1 MISMEFH
8 SWKASQ
14 FKHIKVLH
22 IVMFAIAFFAQV
34 AQADDRKS
42 ASPVSLIGDYKKV
55 SFSPIKG
62 ERFDIPIVFKDRK
75 KIAAIEVDILTEDND
90 LVRSLK
96 LESLPKTTKKSL
108 VVVWD
113 GKDQKGEVVPDEAYF
128 PMVRILPK
136 RGKVLEYSAKSDLA
150 GEEVYKFD
158 KKINPGSI
166 EYDLPETSRVL
177 IRSGIFNGPMLRT
190 IVDWEPRTKGFHV
203 ERWNG
208 RDSDSLK
215 NIESMP
221 DISYLVIGY
230 RLPESAI
237 LTYGNASL
245 SYKDY
250 RQANGWPIKTA
261 RADEKV
267 LERNGRPVRPE
278 YYLPIG
284 QLKSAAISVDLTN
297 VSSGKSETEFKQFD
311 EIVTSVSIAK
321 EDEFYLDQSR
331 YEISFFV
338 DNVFIA
344 EEEQGFVPFKW
355 RWSPGRYGIQL
366 GEHTLTVNVSS
377 YNGQVTVKN
386 MRFVLKEDPQ

>member
-1 MISMEFH
+1 MISRKRH
-8 SWKASQ
+8 DWKAPHL
-14 FKHIKVLH
+14 KYIKMLHTVVFAVLL
-22 IVMFAIAFFAQV
+22 IAQAG
-34 AQADDRKS
+34 QADDPKS
-42 ASPVSLIGDYKKV
+42 VSPVSLIGDYKKA

-62 ERFDIPIVFKDRK
+62 ELFEIPIVVKDRK
-75 KIAAIEVDILTEDND
+75 KITAVEIDILTEDND

-96 LESLPKTTKKSL
+96 LENLPKKAKEPL

-128 PMVRILPK
+128 PVVRILSK
-136 RGKVLEYSAKSDLA
+136 KGKVFEYNVKSDLA
-150 GEEVYKFD
+150 GEEVYKFE

-166 EYDLPETSRVL
+166 EYDLPETSRILV
-177 IRSGIFNGPMLRT
+177 RSGIFNGPMLRT

-208 RDSDSLK
+208 RDSDGLK
-215 NIESMP
+215 NIESMA

-230 RLPESAI
+230 RLPQSII

-250 RQANGWPIKTA
+250 RQANGWPLKTA
-261 RADEKV
+261 RTEEKV

-278 YYLPIG
+278 YYLPIA
-284 QLKSAAISVDLTN
+284 QLKSADISVDLMN
-297 VSSGKSETEFKQFD
+297 VGTGESVTEFKQFD
-311 EIVTSVSIAK
+311 EILTSVSIAK
-321 EDEFYLDQSR
+321 EDELYLDQSR

-338 DNVFIA
+338 DNAFIA

-355 RWSPGRYGIQL
+355 RWSPGRYGIQP
-366 GEHTLTVNVSS
+366 GEHILTVNVSS

>member
-1 MISMEFH
+1 MVFMEFS
-8 SWKASQ
+8 SWKSSKLPQ
-14 FKHIKVLH
+14 IMVLH
-22 IVMFAIAFFAQV
+22 LLIFAVAFITQV
-34 AQADDRKS
+34 GQADVKKS
-42 ASPVSLIGDYKKV
+42 ASHVSLIGEYKKS
-55 SFSPIKG
+55 SFSPTKG
-62 ERFDIPIVFKDRK
+62 EHFEIPIVVKDRK
-75 KIAAIEVDILTEDND
+75 KVLAIEVDIMTEDND
-90 LVRSLK
+90 LVRALK
-96 LESLPKTTKKSL
+96 LDSLPKPKESL
-108 VVVWD
+108 VVIWD

-128 PMVRILPK
+128 PVVRILPK
-136 RGKVLEYSAKSDLA
+136 KGKAQEYSSKSDLA
-150 GEEVYKFD
+150 GEEVYKFE

-166 EYDLPETSRVL
+166 DYDLPETSRVL

-230 RLPESAI
+230 RLPQSVI

-250 RQANGWPIKTA
+250 RQASGWPIKTA
-261 RADEKV
+261 RTEEKV

-284 QLKSAAISVDLTN
+284 QLKSADISVDLMN
-297 VSSGKSETEFKQFD
+297 VRDGKSETEFKQFD
-311 EIVTSVSIAK
+311 EIVTSVDIAK

-338 DNVFIA
+338 DNAFIA

-355 RWSPGRYGIQL
+355 RWSPGRYGIQP
-366 GEHTLTVNVSS
+366 GEHVLTVNVSS
-377 YNGQVTVKN
+377 YNGQVTVKSIK
-386 MRFVLKEDPQ
+386 FVLSEEPQ